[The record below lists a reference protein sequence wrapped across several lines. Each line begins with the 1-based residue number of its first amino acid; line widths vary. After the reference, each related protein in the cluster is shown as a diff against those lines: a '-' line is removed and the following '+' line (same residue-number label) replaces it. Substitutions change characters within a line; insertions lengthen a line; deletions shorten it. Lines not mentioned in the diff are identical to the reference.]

1 MTVSDARIR
10 LGKYCKDLRKV
21 STHVGCSRTMGLEAW
36 FLTRSTVVGRGVRL
50 IIEHTYVYTFSY
62 STDFTS
68 EWDGFTNVLGRTAI
82 TVRGKAK
89 GWDEEDIPPA
99 HRVIWYRSSFFQI
112 RSSPV

>member
-1 MTVSDARIR
+1 MNDGVRCTDAA
-10 LGKYCKDLRKV
+10 GKVLYCKDLRKV

-68 EWDGFTNVLGRTAI
+68 E
-82 TVRGKAK
+82 
-89 GWDEEDIPPA
+89 
-99 HRVIWYRSSFFQI
+99 
-112 RSSPV
+112 